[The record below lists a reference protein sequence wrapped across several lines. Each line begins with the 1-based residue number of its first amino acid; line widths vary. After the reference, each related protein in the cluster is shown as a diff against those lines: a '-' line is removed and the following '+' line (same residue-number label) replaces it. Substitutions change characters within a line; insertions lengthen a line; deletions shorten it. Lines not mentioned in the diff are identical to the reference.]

1 MMNQNNQQTT
11 APAMEVKVG
20 RKKKS
25 SQQVK
30 KNIGTIL
37 AYSALIALAI
47 IWLYP
52 ILWIVLHSF
61 REVFI
66 DGNYRGIITSNYFPE
81 SYGFETYRRLFL
93 EYQRGTYRILFFD
106 FEGGIFIKWF
116 YNTLIVALASF
127 FISTIMQLSVA
138 YVMSKIKFEKRK
150 LFLNIAIIL
159 GLFPGFM
166 SMIAV
171 YFVLKALGL
180 TQTLFGLILVYSAGA
195 GLGFYIAKGFFDIIP
210 NSLVEAA
217 KIDGATNSRI
227 FTSII
232 LPISKPII
240 IYTALMTFIGPWM
253 DFIFARVILGSDQRQ
268 IHTVAIGLYDMIYG
282 EHADTNNFTLFAA
295 GAVIVAIPIVTLFL
309 SLQRY
314 YVEGVT
320 TGSVK

>member
-1 MMNQNNQQTT
+1 MMDKNVNQAHQDPQLHAGMKDFKNKMPKQRNYKQ
-11 APAMEVKVG
+11 E
-20 RKKKS
+20 KKIKS
-25 SQQVK
+25 ILS
-30 KNIGTIL
+30 TSL
-37 AYSALIALAI
+37 AYAVLLTLVV

-61 REVFI
+61 REEYNNLGGLV
-66 DGNYRGIITSNYFPE
+66 GIVQSNYFPKNFGLGVYKE
-81 SYGFETYRRLFL
+81 LF
-93 EYQRGTYRILFFD
+93 T
-106 FEGGIFIKWF
+106 
-116 YNTLIVALASF
+116 NTLFPRWFLNTLMVAIGSF
-127 FISTIMQLSVA
+127 IISTFMQLSVA
-138 YVMSKIKFEKRK
+138 YVMSKIKFGKRK
-150 LFLNIAIIL
+150 LLLNVAIIL

-171 YFVLKALGL
+171 YFVLKAFGL
-180 TQTLFGLILVYSAGA
+180 TGSLYALVLVYSAGS

-217 KIDGATNSRI
+217 KIDGASNARI

-253 DFIFARVILGSDQRQ
+253 DFIFARVILGIDNTEN
-268 IHTVAIGLYDMIYG
+268 HTVAIGLYDWMYSSQN
-282 EHADTNNFTLFAA
+282 DSNTFTLFAA
-295 GAVIVAIPIVTLFL
+295 GSVIVAIPIVILFL

-320 TGSVK
+320 SGSVKG

>member
-1 MMNQNNQQTT
+1 MINKNKNQVEQNPQTQ
-11 APAMEVKVG
+11 KVNETNS
-20 RKKKS
+20 RPNIKNKNYKREKKIKS
-25 SQQVK
+25 VVSTS
-30 KNIGTIL
+30 I
-37 AYSALIALAI
+37 AYGILIALVI
-47 IWLYP
+47 VWLYP

-61 REVFI
+61 REEYNTLG
-66 DGNYRGIITSNYFPE
+66 DLNGIIQSNYFPKNFGLGVYKE
-81 SYGFETYRRLFL
+81 LF
-93 EYQRGTYRILFFD
+93 T
-106 FEGGIFIKWF
+106 
-116 YNTLIVALASF
+116 NTLFPRWFLNTLMVAIGSF
-127 FISTIMQLSVA
+127 VISTFMQLSVA

-150 LFLNIAIIL
+150 LFLNVAIIL

-171 YFVLKALGL
+171 YFVLKAIGL
-180 TQTLFGLILVYSAGA
+180 SGTLYALVLVYSAGA

-217 KIDGATNSRI
+217 KIDGATNARI

-253 DFIFARVILGSDQRQ
+253 DFIFARVILGADNPE
-268 IHTVAIGLYDMIYG
+268 IHTVAIGLYDWMYSSQN
-282 EHADTNNFTLFAA
+282 DSNTFTLFAA
-295 GAVIVAIPIVTLFL
+295 GSVIVAIPIVILFI

-320 TGSVK
+320 SGSVK